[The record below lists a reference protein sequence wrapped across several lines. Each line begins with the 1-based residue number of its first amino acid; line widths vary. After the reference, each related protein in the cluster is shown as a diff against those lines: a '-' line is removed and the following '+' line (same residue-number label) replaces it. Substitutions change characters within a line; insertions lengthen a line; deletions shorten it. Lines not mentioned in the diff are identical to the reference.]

1 MADVVD
7 ETADARSLVFT
18 VPDGPGDPV
27 IPSERLRY
35 APGQFLTLRV
45 PSDRTGSVARCY
57 SLCSSPFTGD
67 PMTVT
72 VKRTADGYA
81 SNWLCDHAHAGM
93 KIHVLAPSGT
103 FVPKTLDADFLLLAA
118 GSGITP
124 MMAICKSA
132 LSEGSGKVVL
142 IYANRDENSV
152 IFGGALRELAA
163 KYPDRLTVVH
173 WLETVQGLPSA
184 AALAG
189 LGGALRRPRRVH
201 LRAGAVHG
209 RRRGGAQEP
218 GTPPERIHIEVF
230 KSLESD
236 PFAAVVIEDDGDEP
250 PATAVVELDGE
261 THTVSWPRNA
271 KLLDVLLDKGL
282 DAPFSCREGHCGACA
297 VLKRSGEVADGSQR
311 RARAA
316 RPRRGPHP
324 RLPGAAAVGFRRSHL
339 RRVAQRLTIREP
351 EGSMM
356 KRLASVLAAVSTT
369 WLTLALVTPTAV
381 SSAALD
387 TADTSFPINEFT
399 QLEVHTTANCVLADN
414 AVLLPRRGQPAHAGG
429 ADRVPA
435 RPVGPPDHHTA
446 VIGPDRLPGFGLGR
460 PQHPD
465 VQIHWAR

>member
-1 MADVVD
+1 MTDEPLGSHVLELQVADVVE
-7 ETADARSLVFT
+7 ETADARSLVFC
-18 VPDGPGDPV
+18 VPEGPDAPE
-27 IPSERLRY
+27 IPADRLRY
-35 APGQFLTLRV
+35 SPGQFLTLRV

-103 FVPKTLDADFLLLAA
+103 FVPKTLDTDFLLLAA

-132 LSEGSGKVVL
+132 LAEGSGNVVL

-152 IFGGALRELAA
+152 IFGGTLRELAA

-189 LGGALRRPRRVH
+189 LAAPFIGRDAYICGPGPFMAAAEESLKNLGAP
-201 LRAGAVHG
+201 AD
-209 RRRGGAQEP
+209 
-218 GTPPERIHIEVF
+218 RIHIEVF

-236 PFAAVVIEDDGDEP
+236 PFARVVIAADDSDDSDEG
-250 PATAVVELDGE
+250 PATAIVTLDGE
-261 THTVSWPRNA
+261 RHEVRWPRNA

-297 VLKRSGEVADGSQR
+297 TSLRSGKVNMEVNDVLEQQDLDDGLILACQS
-311 RARAA
+311 
-316 RPRRGPHP
+316 HP
-324 RLPGAAAVGFRRSHL
+324 E
-339 RRVAQRLTIREP
+339 TD
-351 EGSMM
+351 
-356 KRLASVLAAVSTT
+356 SVE
-369 WLTLALVTPTAV
+369 VTY
-381 SSAALD
+381 D
-387 TADTSFPINEFT
+387 E
-399 QLEVHTTANCVLADN
+399 
-414 AVLLPRRGQPAHAGG
+414 
-429 ADRVPA
+429 
-435 RPVGPPDHHTA
+435 
-446 VIGPDRLPGFGLGR
+446 
-460 PQHPD
+460 
-465 VQIHWAR
+465 

>member
-1 MADVVD
+1 VTDEPLGSHVLELQVADVVE
-7 ETADARSLVFT
+7 ETPDARSIVFT
-18 VPDGPGDPV
+18 VPDGVD
-27 IPSERLRY
+27 IPADRLRY

-93 KIHVLAPSGT
+93 KIHVLQPSGM
-103 FVPKTLDADFLLLAA
+103 FVPKTLDTDFLLLAA

-132 LSEGSGKVVL
+132 LAEGSGNVVL

-152 IFGGALRELAA
+152 IFGAALRELAA

-189 LGGALRRPRRVH
+189 LTAPYTGRDAYICGPGPFMTAAEEALKNSSVPS
-201 LRAGAVHG
+201 
-209 RRRGGAQEP
+209 
-218 GTPPERIHIEVF
+218 ERIHIEVF

-236 PFAAVVIEDDGDEP
+236 PFAAVVIEEDDSDEG
-250 PATAVVELDGE
+250 PATAIVTLDGA
-261 THTVSWPRNA
+261 THEVRWPRNA

-297 VLKRSGEVADGSQR
+297 VLKKSGDVEMEVNDVLEQQDLDEGLILGCQ
-311 RARAA
+311 A
-316 RPRRGPHP
+316 RPR
-324 RLPGAAAVGFRRSHL
+324 SD
-339 RRVAQRLTIREP
+339 
-351 EGSMM
+351 
-356 KRLASVLAAVSTT
+356 SVE
-369 WLTLALVTPTAV
+369 VTY
-381 SSAALD
+381 D
-387 TADTSFPINEFT
+387 E
-399 QLEVHTTANCVLADN
+399 
-414 AVLLPRRGQPAHAGG
+414 
-429 ADRVPA
+429 
-435 RPVGPPDHHTA
+435 
-446 VIGPDRLPGFGLGR
+446 
-460 PQHPD
+460 
-465 VQIHWAR
+465 

>member
-1 MADVVD
+1 VTDEPLGSHVLELQVADVVE

-18 VPDGPGDPV
+18 VPDGPNDPV
-27 IPSERLRY
+27 IPPERLRY

-72 VKRTADGYA
+72 VKRTVDGYA

-103 FVPKTLDADFLLLAA
+103 FVPKTLDTDFLLLAA

-132 LSEGSGKVVL
+132 LAEGGGKVVL

-163 KYPDRLTVVH
+163 KYPDRFTVVH

-189 LGGALRRPRRVH
+189 IAAPYIGRDAYICGPGPFMAAAEEALKNSGAP
-201 LRAGAVHG
+201 ADK
-209 RRRGGAQEP
+209 
-218 GTPPERIHIEVF
+218 IHIEVF

-236 PFAAVVIEDDGDEP
+236 PFAAIVIEEDDSDEG
-250 PATAVVELDGE
+250 PATAIVTLDGE
-261 THTVSWPRNA
+261 RHEVRWPRNA

-297 VLKRSGEVADGSQR
+297 VLKKSGDVEMEVNDVLEQQDLDEGLILGCQS
-311 RARAA
+311 
-316 RPRRGPHP
+316 RPR
-324 RLPGAAAVGFRRSHL
+324 SD
-339 RRVAQRLTIREP
+339 
-351 EGSMM
+351 
-356 KRLASVLAAVSTT
+356 SVE
-369 WLTLALVTPTAV
+369 VTY
-381 SSAALD
+381 D
-387 TADTSFPINEFT
+387 E
-399 QLEVHTTANCVLADN
+399 
-414 AVLLPRRGQPAHAGG
+414 
-429 ADRVPA
+429 
-435 RPVGPPDHHTA
+435 
-446 VIGPDRLPGFGLGR
+446 
-460 PQHPD
+460 
-465 VQIHWAR
+465 

>member
-1 MADVVD
+1 VTDEPLGSHVLELQVADVVE

-18 VPDGPGDPV
+18 VPDGPDDPD
-27 IPSERLRY
+27 IPAERLRY

-103 FVPKTLDADFLLLAA
+103 FVPRTLDQDFLLLAA

-132 LSEGSGKVVL
+132 LAEGSGKVVL

-152 IFGGALRELAA
+152 IFGSALRELSA

-173 WLETVQGLPSA
+173 WLESVQGLPSA

-189 LGGALRRPRRVH
+189 LAAPYIGRDAYICGPGPFMAAAEEALKNSGAP
-201 LRAGAVHG
+201 ADK
-209 RRRGGAQEP
+209 
-218 GTPPERIHIEVF
+218 IHIEVF
-230 KSLESD
+230 KSLDSD
-236 PFAAVVIEDDGDEP
+236 PFAAVVIEDDDSDEG
-250 PATAVVELDGE
+250 PATVIVTLDGE
-261 THTVSWPRNA
+261 RHEVRWPRSA

-297 VLKRSGEVADGSQR
+297 VLKKSGDVEMEVNDVLEQQDLDEGLILGCQ
-311 RARAA
+311 A
-316 RPRRGPHP
+316 RPR
-324 RLPGAAAVGFRRSHL
+324 SD
-339 RRVAQRLTIREP
+339 
-351 EGSMM
+351 
-356 KRLASVLAAVSTT
+356 SVE
-369 WLTLALVTPTAV
+369 VTY
-381 SSAALD
+381 D
-387 TADTSFPINEFT
+387 E
-399 QLEVHTTANCVLADN
+399 
-414 AVLLPRRGQPAHAGG
+414 
-429 ADRVPA
+429 
-435 RPVGPPDHHTA
+435 
-446 VIGPDRLPGFGLGR
+446 
-460 PQHPD
+460 
-465 VQIHWAR
+465 